1 MKISTAK
8 ILRAYT
14 LTLIFILL
22 IAIAVI
28 GVLTARNNSDHMSQG
43 ISVPT
48 IILHKDEDGVAL
60 IRDEKVFVRLSGI
73 TR

>member
-1 MKISTAK
+1 MKLSTAK
-8 ILRAYT
+8 ILRAYI
-14 LTLIFILL
+14 LTLIFMIL

-28 GVLTARNNSDHMSQG
+28 GTLTVRNNSDYMSQG

-48 IILHKDEDGVAL
+48 IILQKDEDGIAL
-60 IRDEKVFVRLSGI
+60 IRDEKVFVRLGGI